1 MELAFEIEEL
11 AHEAEI
17 LRSATLATY
26 DAIYNGCNG
35 YEEFDGAFHAVFCMA
50 HDHAKHMTSLMN
62 QAYGLQRNEKKE
74 KC

>member
-35 YEEFDGAFHAVFCMA
+35 YE
-50 HDHAKHMTSLMN
+50 
-62 QAYGLQRNEKKE
+62 
-74 KC
+74 